1 MQLWI
6 TEVIIVCY
14 LFLYI
19 IMNTS
24 TCDVLFILFMSECF
38 VCLFVEIFIYIIQLF
53 VMNNFWIH

>member
-24 TCDVLFILFMSECF
+24 ACPIHIIYEWMF
-38 VCLFVEIFIYIIQLF
+38 CLFVEIFIYIIQLI